1 MKKEYFLLTAGGID
15 RKGIIYNLS
24 KILAEYGFNVEDS
37 SMLMLRR
44 TFSVIVLLSHDSGR
58 AAGLSPKFRAEL
70 KRFAKKFGMV
80 VDIKHISGREMEEYS
95 PEGSSYMISINGADK
110 PGIVKAITGVLNKY
124 GVNVIDMETKSSQHT
139 VPPAYYM
146 FLETDVPA
154 RVVIRDLKKAHASTG
169 EKIGVRVTITKIESD
184 VL

>member
-1 MKKEYFLLTAGGID
+1 MEKEYFLLTAGGVD

-24 KILAEYGFNVEDS
+24 KVLAGYGFNLEDS

-44 TFSVIVLLSHDSGR
+44 TFSVIVLLSHNAGR

-70 KRFAKKFGMV
+70 KKFANKYSMV
-80 VDIKHISGREMEEYS
+80 VDIQHISEKEMEEYS
-95 PEGSSYMISINGADK
+95 PEGNSYMISINGADK
-110 PGIVKAITGVLNKY
+110 PGIVEAITGVLNRS

-139 VPPAYYM
+139 SPPAYYM
-146 FLETDVPA
+146 FLETDVPSK
-154 RVVIRDLKKAHASTG
+154 VNIRELKKALAATG
-169 EKIGVRVTITKIESD
+169 KKIGVHVTVTKIESD